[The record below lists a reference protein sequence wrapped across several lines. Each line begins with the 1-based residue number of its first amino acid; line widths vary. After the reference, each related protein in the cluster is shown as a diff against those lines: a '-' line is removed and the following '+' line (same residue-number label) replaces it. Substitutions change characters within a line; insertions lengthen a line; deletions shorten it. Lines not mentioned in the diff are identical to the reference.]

1 MAHGVVRTD
10 KLFGADNRTGIVSA
24 KYYVST
30 TATDVDNGN
39 VLAIDSLIS
48 GEREVYKAVTPAADT
63 AIEKIIL
70 VATPE
75 VNYVTTE
82 YPIEKCYNKAGKELR
97 GYHLTH
103 NAIFS
108 VTADALSAASTITV
122 GNVVELQA
130 GTKLK
135 VVASGTASTTQVG
148 KIIAIETVGRFT
160 YYVIQ
165 VD

>member
-10 KLFGADNRTGIVSA
+10 KLFGTDNRTGMVSA

-48 GEREVYKAVTPAADT
+48 GERDVYKAVTPAADT
-63 AIEKIIL
+63 DLEKIIL

-82 YPIEKCYNKAGKELR
+82 YPIEKFYNKAGK
-97 GYHLTH
+97 
-103 NAIFS
+103 
-108 VTADALSAASTITV
+108 
-122 GNVVELQA
+122 
-130 GTKLK
+130 
-135 VVASGTASTTQVG
+135 
-148 KIIAIETVGRFT
+148 
-160 YYVIQ
+160 
-165 VD
+165 